1 MVAYLY
7 QTMAKS
13 ANNPINVEDLQGFKM
28 IEKFKKILERTNSD
42 ALPAPTELDPRRKL
56 SQNDYFSLFLFT
68 YLNPVLK
75 SMRGLCSATYLE
87 KIQQTVCSNPVSLG
101 SFSEAQSIFDP
112 QLLLGIIQ
120 SLAAEFQPEFGDKR
134 IRELCKE
141 LVAVDGTLIRALP
154 RMAWALWQNDDN
166 RSAKL
171 HLHYSVLRQT
181 VINASV
187 TDANSCER
195 AELDKLIK
203 KDFVYVADRYYG
215 GDYRFFEKF
224 GKKDAY
230 FVIRIRNNAVIHE
243 LESFPITEDDC
254 KVGVVWD
261 KKIQLGD
268 EKNPKGPYR
277 AILIKAWG
285 KELLI
290 LTNRWDIP
298 AELISLI
305 YWYRWKIE
313 DLFKWIKC
321 NLQCR
326 HLLAESKRGVTI
338 QVYIAIIA
346 SLLLFLALGHRPKKR
361 ELELIHMYSSG
372 WASVEELY
380 RGLGLKKRD

>member
-1 MVAYLY
+1 MP
-7 QTMAKS
+7 KPS
-13 ANNPINVEDLQGFKM
+13 SNPVNIEDLQGFKM
-28 IEKFKKILERTNSD
+28 IRKFRTILERTNPD
-42 ALPAPTELDPRRKL
+42 VPPVPTELDPRRKL

-68 YLNPVLK
+68 YFNPVLK
-75 SMRGLCSATYLE
+75 SMRGLCAATDLE
-87 KIQQTVCSNPVSLG
+87 KVQQTVCSNPVSLG
-101 SFSEAQSIFDP
+101 SFSEAQGIFDP
-112 QLLLGIIQ
+112 QLLLCIIQ

-154 RMAWALWQNDDN
+154 RMAWALWQDDDN

-171 HLHYSVLRQT
+171 HLHYSVIRQT
-181 VINASV
+181 VINASL

-195 AELDKLIK
+195 AELAKLIE
-203 KDFVYVADRYYG
+203 KDFLYTADRYYG
-215 GDYRFFEKF
+215 GDYSFFENF
-224 GKKDAY
+224 QEKDAY
-230 FVIRIRNNAVIHE
+230 FVIRIRNNAVIRE
-243 LESFPITEDDC
+243 LESFPITEEDR

-261 KKIQLGD
+261 KKIHLGD

-277 AILIKAWG
+277 AILVKAWD

-290 LTNRWDIP
+290 LTNLWDIP

-305 YWYRWKIE
+305 YLYRWKIE

-338 QVYIAIIA
+338 QVYLAIIA
-346 SLLLFLALGHRPKKR
+346 SLLLFLALGHRPTKR
-361 ELELIHMYSSG
+361 ELELIQLYAMG
-372 WASVEELY
+372 WATVDELY